1 MQSKIIRSIHKKM
14 PGFNR
19 HLLVDYPLKKT
30 DEVKDKLAMVFKDG
44 LVFMDKGQNRMT
56 YMGYE
61 VLTPEQT
68 LEYELGVENND
79 RNKKLVP
86 TYRTH
91 LELVRYM
98 FRYEDKNVLIDYPV
112 YVYFPYLIDNIFVIN
127 NNRYSLMY
135 GVTEKIF
142 TKSDTGSLTTR
153 VLRQP
158 INFFRNEK
166 IKIISHDRSFAL
178 NEFIVYAKLHSTK
191 LSSLKTTIPHYLVC
205 KYGFV
210 NTLSMFR
217 LKKEDILFTEFVDA
231 SDQENHYFEARKTL
245 KSKKNDKHIYMR
257 VSKKA
262 LRNKK
267 SQKFIANVLYLLMN
281 KNDHMSSDEL
291 NDDESLDILF
301 KSYMGKMLYPSL
313 TKPVA
318 YSQAKTHLSSIDN
331 FLDVITQDKFKTFGL
346 KIKDIWDFIYHIFLN
361 IDNTLTNFIPQNLY
375 DKRLD
380 IADQY
385 MLFIYIRKLYTNI
398 YDNKNKN
405 KNKNDPTKLLAA
417 LNLRPEVKRI
427 SQIPNINALNS
438 IINGNLAFLA
448 FRTIDLSN
456 INSYNSANSPSNRA
470 HESKL
475 ATMSS
480 IGFVGKN
487 STDSLINPYSDVDD
501 YGGVYKDYL
510 SSVNPDI
517 KQEIENLNGYLS
529 Y

>member
-1 MQSKIIRSIHKKM
+1 MQDKLIAAIHKKM
-14 PGFNR
+14 PVFNR
-19 HLLVDYPLKKT
+19 HLLIDYPAQKT
-30 DEVKDKLAMVFKDG
+30 NEVKDKLAMVFKGG
-44 LVFMDKGQNRMT
+44 LDFIDKDQGRMK

-61 VLTPEQT
+61 VLSPDQA
-68 LEYELGVENND
+68 LEYELENPKDKN
-79 RNKKLVP
+79 RKLVP

-98 FRYEDKNVLIDYPV
+98 FRYEDRDILIDHPV
-112 YVYFPYLIDNIFVIN
+112 YVYFPYLVDNIFIIN
-127 NNRYSLMY
+127 NSKYSLMY

-142 TKSDTGSLTTR
+142 TKADVGSLTTR

-166 IKIISHDRSFAL
+166 VKILSHDGSFML
-178 NEFIVYAKLHSTK
+178 NEFIVYAKLHAK
-191 LSSLKTTIPHYLVC
+191 KISSLKTTIPHYLVC
-205 KYGFV
+205 KYGFF
-210 NTLSMFR
+210 NTLPMFK
-217 LKKEDILFTEFVDA
+217 LKKEDVIFTDHI
-231 SDQENHYFEARKTL
+231 DPTDKQNHYFKARKIL
-245 KSKKNDKHIYMR
+245 KSSKNDVNVYMR

-262 LRNKK
+262 LNNKIA
-267 SQKFIANVLYLLMN
+267 QKFIANILYLLMN
-281 KNDHMSSDEL
+281 KDDHTSAEEL
-291 NDDESLDILF
+291 NNEEILDIYF
-301 KSYMGKMLYPSL
+301 KTYMGKMLYPAYA
-313 TKPVA
+313 KPVA
-318 YSQAKTHLSSIDN
+318 YSQAKTHLSSINN

-346 KIKDIWDFIYHIFLN
+346 RVKDIWDFIYYIFLN
-361 IDNTLTNFIPQNLY
+361 IDNTLTNFISQNLY

-385 MLFIYIRKLYTNI
+385 MLIIYIQKLYTSI

-405 KNKNDPTKLLAA
+405 KNKNDPKKLLDA
-417 LNLRPEVKRI
+417 LNLRSEVKKI

-456 INSYNSANSPSNRA
+456 INSYNSASSPSNRA

-487 STDSLINPYSDVDD
+487 STDSLINPYTDLDE
-501 YGGVYKDYL
+501 YGGLYAPEDKVMKEEVDK
-510 SSVNPDI
+510 V
-517 KQEIENLNGYLS
+517 KTYLS